1 MESTQLYR
9 KGENPQLDNEFA
21 RYRRMRLYR
30 GNAMFEV
37 LTDKEVKTLGKLWCK
52 EKLLFSK
59 LTKEDVL
66 RLVDFAERVRKYR
79 EAFKR
84 EKSRQRMERA
94 RKKLQEAAEN
104 GDSVAIRKTKN

>member
-1 MESTQLYR
+1 MVQR
-9 KGENPQLDNEFA
+9 
-21 RYRRMRLYR
+21 
-30 GNAMFEV
+30 
-37 LTDKEVKTLGKLWCK
+37 
-52 EKLLFSK
+52 KLLFSK

-84 EKSRQRMERA
+84 EKSRQPMERA

-104 GDSVAIRKTKN
+104 GDSVAIRKIKK

>member
-1 MESTQLYR
+1 M
-9 KGENPQLDNEFA
+9 
-21 RYRRMRLYR
+21 
-30 GNAMFEV
+30 
-37 LTDKEVKTLGKLWCK
+37 
-52 EKLLFSK
+52 
-59 LTKEDVL
+59 

-104 GDSVAIRKTKN
+104 CDSVANRKIKNKSEIGQKIEASYYKRKSGRKP

>member
-1 MESTQLYR
+1 
-9 KGENPQLDNEFA
+9 
-21 RYRRMRLYR
+21 
-30 GNAMFEV
+30 MFEV
-37 LTDKEVKTLGKLWCK
+37 STDKEVKTLGKLWGK

-84 EKSRQRMERA
+84 EKGRQRMERA

-104 GDSVAIRKTKN
+104 GDSVAIRKKNQKSAKKIAASYYKRKSGRKP